1 LDLLFDL
8 DGTLTDSR
16 PGIVRCIEHAL
27 TEVGVP
33 SPGLDA
39 LTTYVGPPLPRS
51 FATLL
56 GTSDPKRIELA
67 IASYRR
73 RFEEVGM
80 FENRL
85 YPGIDAVLAELA
97 GAGHRLH
104 LVTAKP
110 RVYAA
115 RILEHFKL
123 SGCFRGVFGPE
134 LGQRDYS
141 KETLIHQACASGEVD
156 VTGSAGRT
164 AVMLRFG
171 TWPTLICAISFRALT
186 SMTDTKFECALAT
199 YSFLLSS
206 VNVNQSGTLPT
217 LTAPRYFKSGI
228 E

>member
-1 LDLLFDL
+1 VLQVSGRRRQLLFDL

-16 PGIVRCIEHAL
+16 PGIVRCIQHAL
-27 TEVGVP
+27 TEVGVS
-33 SPGLDA
+33 SPGSDT
-39 LTTYVGPPLPRS
+39 LTKYVGPPLPRS
-51 FATLL
+51 FAALL

-134 LGQRDYS
+134 LGERDYS
-141 KETLIHQACASGEVD
+141 KETLIHQACASGEVACD
-156 VTGSAGRT
+156 DATMIGDRAEDIVGAKRNGLR
-164 AVMLRFG
+164 AVAVLWGYGEPGELEAAEPHRLVS
-171 TWPTLICAISFRALT
+171 TTEELVEYVR
-186 SMTDTKFECALAT
+186 
-199 YSFLLSS
+199 
-206 VNVNQSGTLPT
+206 
-217 LTAPRYFKSGI
+217 R
-228 E
+228 